1 MLPAIGET
9 FRGLDGWE
17 LNDDDQTLTLLP
29 VSSGDDKKDDSNVNV
44 SSGINTDTE
53 VQCRSKVIERATLA
67 MRETSH
73 FEVLSKWR
81 NELYPV
87 YGPDDEG
94 GSHLLF
100 EIERSA
106 APLFGIVTYGVHMT
120 GYVRP
125 SSSLSTSPTSDDASI
140 KVWVPR
146 RAKEKQTYGGMLD
159 NTVAGGISSG
169 ETPFTSLI
177 REAAEEASI
186 PDKLVRERAKPCGT
200 VSYFTVRDERAG
212 GETGLLQPEV
222 QYVYDIE
229 LPADF
234 TPKPSDGEVQD
245 FDLWDVEE
253 IRDAM
258 AAGEFK
264 PNCALVMMDFFVRHG
279 ILTPENE
286 KDYLKIVPRL
296 HRRLEFPIR

>member
-1 MLPAIGET
+1 M
-9 FRGLDGWE
+9 
-17 LNDDDQTLTLLP
+17 P
-29 VSSGDDKKDDSNVNV
+29 VSSGDENNKGDSSV
-44 SSGINTDTE
+44 SISARADTDIE
-53 VQCRSKVIERATLA
+53 VQHRSNVIERATRA

-87 YGPDDEG
+87 YGPNANNDER
-94 GSHLLF
+94 SSCLLF

-120 GYVRP
+120 GFVR
-125 SSSLSTSPTSDDASI
+125 SSSSSSSSPPRISDNASI

-146 RAKEKQTYGGMLD
+146 RAKGKQTYGGMLD

-177 REAAEEASI
+177 REAAEEASM

-200 VSYFTVRDERAG
+200 VTYFTIRDERAG

-222 QYVYDIE
+222 QYLYDIE

-234 TPKPSDGEVQD
+234 TPKPSDDEVQD
-245 FDLWDVEE
+245 FGLWDVEE
-253 IRDAM
+253 IKDAM

>member
-1 MLPAIGET
+1 MI
-9 FRGLDGWE
+9 
-17 LNDDDQTLTLLP
+17 
-29 VSSGDDKKDDSNVNV
+29 VS
-44 SSGINTDTE
+44 
-53 VQCRSKVIERATLA
+53 
-67 MRETSH
+67 
-73 FEVLSKWR
+73 
-81 NELYPV
+81 
-87 YGPDDEG
+87 DEG
-94 GSHLLF
+94 RSRLLF
-100 EIERSA
+100 EMERSA

-120 GYVRP
+120 GFVR
-125 SSSLSTSPTSDDASI
+125 SSSTSPTPDNASI

-177 REAAEEASI
+177 REAAEEASM

-200 VSYFTVRDERAG
+200 VSYFSIRDKRAG

-234 TPKPSDGEVQD
+234 TPKPSDDEVQD
-245 FDLWDVEE
+245 FNLWDVED
-253 IRDAM
+253 IKNAM

-279 ILTPENE
+279 ILTPDNE
-286 KDYLKIVPRL
+286 KDYLEILPRL
-296 HRRLEFPIR
+296 HRRLEFPTREKF